1 MIFLFW
7 CSVFLVVYSYVLYP
21 LILTIIASPQLISRR
36 YIEAD
41 AYPSVDV
48 IIAAYNEES
57 CIEARINNVLQ
68 QDYQGELRVLV
79 ASDGSQD
86 KTGDIIKSFS
96 DERVIA
102 YDFKENRGKI
112 SVLNDLVQ
120 HAKADILVFSDA
132 NTEFNHDAITILV
145 ESFTDNVGGVSGEL
159 ILETED
165 GNQNLDG
172 LYWRYEQ
179 FLKKCESSLGSL
191 LGANGAIYAIRRS
204 LYQTLPQDTIVDDF
218 CIVMN
223 VKKQGFDVLYNE
235 NAIAK
240 EEVAPSLQ
248 DEFGRRVRIGIGN
261 YKAFMSNLWALSP
274 SQGLLSWCYWS
285 HKVLRWFA
293 PHLLLVI
300 FISNLFLLT
309 DYFYRV
315 IFILQVA
322 FYLTAWLGERKIRHN
337 QPVNKL
343 VAIIAFFVSMNT
355 ALWLGFIKF
364 LKGHKN
370 GGWKSTAR
378 QGKAD

>member
-1 MIFLFW
+1 MIFIFW
-7 CSVFLVVYSYVLYP
+7 CSLFLLVYSYVLYP
-21 LILTIIASPQLISRR
+21 LILRIITSPQLVSRR
-36 YIEAD
+36 YIAAD
-41 AYPSVDV
+41 AYPSVDI

-57 CIEARINNVLQ
+57 CIEARINNILQ
-68 QDYQGELRVLV
+68 QDYQGKIRILV

-86 KTGDIIKSFS
+86 NTGNIINSFT
-96 DERVIA
+96 DQRVIA
-102 YDFKENRGKI
+102 FDFKENRGKI
-112 SVLNDLVQ
+112 SVLNDLVAQ
-120 HAKADILVFSDA
+120 AEADILVFTDA

-145 ESFTDNVGGVSGEL
+145 ESFTDNVGAVSGEL

-191 LGANGAIYAIRRS
+191 LGANGAIYAIRRH

-235 NAIAK
+235 NAIAT

-261 YKAFMSNLWALSP
+261 YKAFVSNLWALSP
-274 SQGLLSWCYWS
+274 SQGVLSWCYWS

-293 PHLLLVI
+293 PHLM
-300 FISNLFLLT
+300 LLT
-309 DYFYRV
+309 FVTNLLLIDQPFYLLL
-315 IFILQVA
+315 FILQIV
-322 FYLTAWLGERKIRHN
+322 FYLSAWLGERKIRNN

-343 VAIIAFFVSMNT
+343 IAIITFFVSMNT

-370 GGWKSTAR
+370 GGWKRTAR
-378 QGKAD
+378 QGKSN

>member
-1 MIFLFW
+1 MAFLFW
-7 CSVFLVVYSYVLYP
+7 LSLFLLIYSYLIYP
-21 LILTIIASPQLISRR
+21 LLLRVVSSPQLVSRR
-36 YIEAD
+36 YIDAN
-41 AYPSVDV
+41 AYPSVDI

-57 CIEARINNVLQ
+57 CIEARINNALQ
-68 QDYQGELRVLV
+68 QDYLGKMRILV

-86 KTGDIIKSFS
+86 NTGNIISRFT
-96 DERVIA
+96 DERVLA
-102 YDFKENRGKI
+102 FDFKENRGKI

-120 HAKADILVFSDA
+120 QAEADILVFTDA
-132 NTEFNHDAITILV
+132 NTEFNSDAITILV
-145 ESFTDNVGGVSGEL
+145 ESFTDNVGAVSGEL

-191 LGANGAIYAIRRS
+191 LGANGAIYAIRCP
-204 LYQTLPQDTIVDDF
+204 LYQALPQDTIVDDF

-240 EEVAPSLQ
+240 EEVAPSLK

-274 SQGLLSWCYWS
+274 AQGILSWCYWS

-293 PHLLLVI
+293 PHLMIIV
-300 FISNLFLLT
+300 FVSNLFLLT
-309 DYFYRV
+309 DN
-315 IFILQVA
+315 
-322 FYLTAWLGERKIRHN
+322 FYLLLFIAQIVFYFIAWFGQQKIN
-337 QPVNKL
+337 AGQPVNKF

-355 ALWLGFIKF
+355 ALWLGFMKF

-370 GGWKSTAR
+370 GGWKRTAR
-378 QGKAD
+378 QGKPQ

>member
-1 MIFLFW
+1 MAFLFW
-7 CSVFLVVYSYVLYP
+7 LSLFLLVYSYLIYP
-21 LILTIIASPQLISRR
+21 LLLRVVSSPQLISRR
-36 YIEAD
+36 YIDAN
-41 AYPSVDV
+41 AYPSVDI

-57 CIEARINNVLQ
+57 CIEARINNALQ
-68 QDYQGELRVLV
+68 QDYSGKIRILV

-86 KTGDIIKSFS
+86 NTGNIISRFT
-96 DERVIA
+96 DERVLA
-102 YDFKENRGKI
+102 FDFKENRGKI

-120 HAKADILVFSDA
+120 QAEADILVFTDA
-132 NTEFNHDAITILV
+132 NTEFNPDAITILV
-145 ESFTDNVGGVSGEL
+145 ESFTDNVGAVSGEL
-159 ILETED
+159 ILETTD

-191 LGANGAIYAIRRS
+191 LGANGAIYAIRRH
-204 LYQTLPQDTIVDDF
+204 LYQPLPQDTIVDDF

-223 VKKQGFDVLYNE
+223 VKKQGFDILYNE
-235 NAIAK
+235 NAIAR
-240 EEVAPSLQ
+240 EEVAPSLK

-274 SQGLLSWCYWS
+274 AQGVLSWCYWS

-293 PHLLLVI
+293 PHLMIIV
-300 FISNLFLLT
+300 FVSNLFLLT
-309 DYFYRV
+309 GSFYV
-315 IFILQVA
+315 LFFIAQIA
-322 FYLTAWLGERKIRHN
+322 FYLVAWFGERKIN
-337 QPVNKL
+337 AGQPVNKL

-370 GGWKSTAR
+370 GGWKRTAR
-378 QGKAD
+378 QGKPQ